1 MDIIN
6 EWIESAENDDMESVR
21 MSFIDLLPKNL
32 PAEQIFEACSDAFFG
47 EELAEVC
54 AETALTIRADCRRN
68 DFHNWDYDHLEFI
81 IGLSNQFGFT
91 IPRNLLNGLP
101 EQLIILVDSGNVKRP
116 DCPE

>member
-6 EWIESAENDDMESVR
+6 EWKESAENDDMETVKE
-21 MSFIDLLPKNL
+21 SFIELLPENL
-32 PAEQIFEACSDAFFG
+32 PAEKIFEACTDAFFG

-54 AETALTIRADCRRN
+54 AETALTIRADCRRD

-81 IGLSNQFGFT
+81 IGLSNQFGFS

-101 EQLIILVDSGNVKRP
+101 EQLIILVDSGKVKKP
-116 DCPE
+116 DCPD